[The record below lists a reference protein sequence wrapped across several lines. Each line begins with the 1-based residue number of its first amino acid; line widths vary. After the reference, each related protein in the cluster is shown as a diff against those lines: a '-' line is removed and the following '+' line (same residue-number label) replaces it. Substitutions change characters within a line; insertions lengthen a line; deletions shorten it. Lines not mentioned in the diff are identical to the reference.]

1 MTTIFEND
9 LIEVTEAE
17 NGSYSFITIDN
28 KTNGRICV
36 HYDGPGYNDNYD
48 PIVINPNRQV
58 ILLTEEEN
66 RDWIEA
72 FKRNQIYIVTDS
84 DEIVRYPTGCSMTQW
99 NEDCEEITNEKE
111 VRKMTY
117 REQLNKLKELGITPT
132 SIEIADLCDGSFEFN
147 YSDEEFEKLC
157 RFAEEMYLKSDTLTI
172 DAIVKCINDIIRTK
186 RARSFQSTEQIVE
199 GILKMDELDFIDQA
213 SAYFD

>member
-28 KTNGRICV
+28 KTNGQICV
-36 HYDGPGYNDNYD
+36 HYDKPGYNDNYD

-72 FKRNQIYIVTDS
+72 FKRNQIYVVTDS
-84 DEIVRYPTGCSMTQW
+84 DEIGYYPTGCSMTQW
-99 NEDCEEITNEKE
+99 NEDCEEITNEVE
-111 VRKMTY
+111 RILNEYNLYDHDRNTNVANSN
-117 REQLNKLKELGITPT
+117 QLVTVLE
-132 SIEIADLCDGSFEFN
+132 
-147 YSDEEFEKLC
+147 
-157 RFAEEMYLKSDTLTI
+157 
-172 DAIVKCINDIIRTK
+172 
-186 RARSFQSTEQIVE
+186 
-199 GILKMDELDFIDQA
+199 ILKNIK
-213 SAYFD
+213 

>member
-28 KTNGRICV
+28 KTNGQICV
-36 HYDGPGYNDNYD
+36 HYDKPGYNDNYD
-48 PIVINPNRQV
+48 PIVINPNRRV

-84 DEIVRYPTGCSMTQW
+84 DEIGYYSTGCSMTQW
-99 NEDCEEITNEKE
+99 NEDCEEITNEVE
-111 VRKMTY
+111 RILNEYNLYDHDRNTNVANSN
-117 REQLNKLKELGITPT
+117 QLVTVLE
-132 SIEIADLCDGSFEFN
+132 
-147 YSDEEFEKLC
+147 
-157 RFAEEMYLKSDTLTI
+157 
-172 DAIVKCINDIIRTK
+172 
-186 RARSFQSTEQIVE
+186 
-199 GILKMDELDFIDQA
+199 ILKKIK
-213 SAYFD
+213 